1 MDSSTGLLG
10 WDILKGQQ
18 EELLDPGKMRP
29 ASRAWLRGGAS
40 QPASL
45 LGMLQSLA
53 SLRTKLGPWRHP

>member
-29 ASRAWLRGGAS
+29 ASRAWRGGVRPS
-40 QPASL
+40 LPAFW
-45 LGMLQSLA
+45 GCCKA
-53 SLRTKLGPWRHP
+53 WPA